1 MRLEGYTCQALAVVT
16 MKKWKDLFQI
26 DEKNFDT
33 YI

>member
-1 MRLEGYTCQALAVVT
+1 MCLERCTCQALAVVT
-16 MKKWKDLFQI
+16 KKWKDLFQI